1 MFEKAVNFYNRLLA
15 MWNSVLRWGL
25 RLPFSKVDRERY
37 LRRVFSKHVEGEGQM
52 ALLLNERPSAVLS
65 DCLIEEVVRKEIHR
79 HAFWVSLVSLVCAI
93 PPDGW
98 LMWVLILVDFVQF
111 QVFVFIILQKML
123 YIYGC
128 KELHAQDAL
137 KEERSLDV
145 MMLMISVVMI
155 GKSQVRRLAKSAFG
169 LAVKQVIQRFAAR
182 LMTRLVVLNFL
193 RQLAKWFGIVLTKEM
208 VISGLSMIVPLICAL
223 ISGLISLW
231 LFMPMVKKLHRH
243 LRELSNEGKD
253 PVEVTMQECL
263 ADR

>member
-1 MFEKAVNFYNRLLA
+1 MFEKAVNFYNRLLG

-25 RLPFSKVDRERY
+25 KLPFSKVDRERY
-37 LRRVFSKHVEGEGQM
+37 LRRVFSKHVADEAQM
-52 ALLLNERPSAVLS
+52 TVLLVERPSAVLS

-79 HAFWVSLVSLVCAI
+79 HALWVTLVSLVCAI

-128 KELHAQDAL
+128 KELHVQDSL

-193 RQLAKWFGIVLTKEM
+193 RQMAKWFGIVLTKEM
-208 VISGLSMIVPLICAL
+208 VIAGLSMIVPLICAL

-263 ADR
+263 SAR

>member
-1 MFEKAVNFYNRLLA
+1 

-25 RLPFSKVDRERY
+25 KLPFSKVDRERY
-37 LRRVFSKHVEGEGQM
+37 LRHVFSKHVKDEAQM
-52 ALLLNERPSAVLS
+52 SVVLEERPSSVLP
-65 DCLIEEVVRKEIHR
+65 DCLIEKVVKREIHL
-79 HAFWVSLVSLVCAI
+79 HALWVTLVSLVCAI

-123 YIYGC
+123 YVYGC
-128 KELHAQDAL
+128 RDLHTKDVT

-208 VISGLSMIVPLICAL
+208 VVSGLSMIVPLTCAL

-253 PVEVTMQECL
+253 PVEVTMQEC
-263 ADR
+263 ASFH

>member
-1 MFEKAVNFYNRLLA
+1 MFEKAVNFYNRLLG

-25 RLPFSKVDRERY
+25 KLPFSKVDRERY
-37 LRRVFSKHVEGEGQM
+37 LRRVFSKHVEDEAQM
-52 ALLLNERPSAVLS
+52 TILLDERPSVVLP

-79 HAFWVSLVSLVCAI
+79 HALWVTLVSLVCAI

-128 KELHAQDAL
+128 KELHVQDSL

-193 RQLAKWFGIVLTKEM
+193 RQMAKWFGIVLTKEM
-208 VISGLSMIVPLICAL
+208 VIAGLSMIVPLICAL

-263 ADR
+263 SAR